1 MSLSKCIL
9 FSTTLI
15 TSLTTSQGSSSNLDK
30 NDATKPKKGSLW
42 VSNSGMPLWLMA
54 MAHTSNEQTYLTW
67 TLVLSLLSCVLLILG
82 FSWCCPMRWTLDLL
96 TSLTQKL
103 GRKKKNTFQFHACNQ
118 KISLKM
124 DLGIEFQRKEREG
137 KKSLMRV
144 TLFFMLFKSF
154 FLLSS
159 PVVPFRIFPL
169 LLTLCK
175 RFSRPWGF

>member
-1 MSLSKCIL
+1 MANGNGSYQ
-9 FSTTLI
+9 
-15 TSLTTSQGSSSNLDK
+15 TSSI
-30 NDATKPKKGSLW
+30 
-42 VSNSGMPLWLMA
+42 
-54 MAHTSNEQTYLTW
+54 QTYSTW

-154 FLLSS
+154 FLSS
-159 PVVPFRIFPL
+159 PIVPLKDFLYYSLCAKDLADLEDSKGFCFNTIKPN
-169 LLTLCK
+169 LTLPWSAK
-175 RFSRPWGF
+175 FSRRACK

>member
-1 MSLSKCIL
+1 MANGN
-9 FSTTLI
+9 
-15 TSLTTSQGSSSNLDK
+15 GSYQ
-30 NDATKPKKGSLW
+30 
-42 VSNSGMPLWLMA
+42 
-54 MAHTSNEQTYLTW
+54 TSNVPTYSIW

-154 FLLSS
+154 FSFLSYGS
-159 PVVPFRIFPL
+159 FKRFSL